1 MHVTGP
7 VIWIRCS
14 DCEGSFYTK
23 PSIDWRRNPL
33 PVFVYAHSG
42 ENPSNLLTLALSCI
56 KLTVLPCTRRTSLPP
71 TPPSFKSSHARILCV
86 LWIWSG
92 CRPTLCLYCRAWLP
106 TLVYYV
112 VSSYCRA
119 SLPMLFPGT
128 KTTSWVR
135 MPLWAPSSILH
146 TAVTPFLKIICNFS
160 SSLWSIMVLK
170 Y

>member
-7 VIWIRCS
+7 VIWKRCS

-56 KLTVLPCTRRTSLPP
+56 KLTKLLCTGRTSLPP

-92 CRPTLCLYCRAWLP
+92 CRPTLCLYF
-106 TLVYYV
+106 
-112 VSSYCRA
+112 RA
-119 SLPMLFPGT
+119 SLQTLFPGT

-135 MPLWAPSSILH
+135 
-146 TAVTPFLKIICNFS
+146 TAVLGFQRCSMVDFVASLYATVDTRFLLSKLFVIF
-160 SSLWSIMVLK
+160 LRLHEV
-170 Y
+170 